1 MIFAPSKVGIS
12 GWHSLLQSHLL
23 VGSDLHRPGE
33 PAAEV
38 PGLES
43 GRCLCGECR
52 SAGVAVGWDVLRTPV
67 VYLCNVEIQKG
78 GQMMW
83 DRSWSYDHRY
93 GVRFFWIKVERGEL
107 SNKSM
112 WVFLKCL
119 LNTSLL
125 ENQLLP
131 RNLQQDGDSHYFD
144 KAMWKMWGLV

>member
-112 WVFLKCL
+112 WVFWNAYWTPLCWKISFYPEICNKMGIPTILTKPCGKC
-119 LNTSLL
+119 
-125 ENQLLP
+125 
-131 RNLQQDGDSHYFD
+131 G
-144 KAMWKMWGLV
+144 G